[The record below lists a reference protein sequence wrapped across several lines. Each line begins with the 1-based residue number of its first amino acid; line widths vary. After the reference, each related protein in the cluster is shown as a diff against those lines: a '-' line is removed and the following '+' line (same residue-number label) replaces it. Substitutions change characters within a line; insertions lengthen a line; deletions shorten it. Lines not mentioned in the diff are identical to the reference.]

1 MHHLSFYPTIPGEKA
16 EKRMNYFRKRWT
28 GEGGYRQFLVIALPL
43 ILSTGAWSVQ
53 QFVDRMFLTWYSPDT
68 IAAAM
73 PAGIL
78 NFTVLSVFIGIA
90 IYAGTFVAQY
100 YGAGRYDRI
109 GPAIWQGVY
118 VAFIA
123 GAVLLCLIPLAL
135 PIFTLVGHGPSII
148 GHEVAYFQ
156 ILCLGGVPAVAS
168 ASFSSFFSGRG
179 KPWPVMWVNTASTAF
194 NLILD
199 YAFIFGKWGF
209 PEMGIRG
216 AALATVLATL
226 INLFLFLLLISQKA
240 YRSKYGTLKGWRLE
254 KPLFM
259 RILRFGLPS
268 GIQFFLDIAGFTAFI
283 LILGRFGTTT
293 LAATTIAF
301 NINTLAFM
309 PMLGAGMAVS
319 IMVGQ
324 FLGKDMPDLAQQ
336 SVFSGFHLTLVY
348 MTSIALAYVIVP
360 DVFIAPFAAQADKKS
375 FQDIYPMAVYILRFV
390 AVYSVFDTLNIIFS
404 SAIKG
409 AGDTRFV
416 MIVIFIL
423 SVFLLVIP
431 TYLSVVVMGWGI
443 TVPWILATLYLTL
456 LGFAFLFRFLGGK
469 WKDMR
474 VIERDHRPPILS

>member
-1 MHHLSFYPTIPGEKA
+1 MV
-16 EKRMNYFRKRWT
+16 YFRKRWSCQ
-28 GEGGYRQFLVIALPL
+28 GGYHQFLVIAVPL

-53 QFVDRMFLTWYSPDT
+53 QFVDRMFLTWYSPDA

-73 PAGIL
+73 PAGML
-78 NFTVLSVFIGIA
+78 NFTVLSIFIGIA
-90 IYAGTFVAQY
+90 IYVGTFVAQY

-109 GPAIWQGVY
+109 GPAIWQGIY
-118 VAFIA
+118 VAFIG
-123 GAVLLCLIPLAL
+123 GALLLCLIPLAL

-148 GHEVAYFQ
+148 QHEVAYFQ

-168 ASFSSFFSGRG
+168 ASFSAFFSGRG
-179 KPWPVMWVNTASTAF
+179 KPWPVMWVNTASTAL

-199 YAFIFGKWGF
+199 YALIFGKWGF

-216 AALATVLATL
+216 AALATVFATL
-226 INLFLFLLLISQKA
+226 FSLFLFLLLISQKA

-254 KPLFM
+254 KPLFI
-259 RILRFGLPS
+259 RVLRFGLPS
-268 GIQFFLDIAGFTAFI
+268 GIQFFLEIAGFTAFI
-283 LILGRFGTTT
+283 LILGRLGTTT

-319 IMVGQ
+319 ILVGQ
-324 FLGKDMPDLAQQ
+324 YLGSDMPDLAQK
-336 SVFSGFHLTLVY
+336 SVYSGFHLTFIY

-360 DVFIAPFAAQADKKS
+360 DVFLAPFAAQADKES
-375 FQDIYPMAVYILRFV
+375 FQDIYPMAVFILRFV

-423 SVFLLVIP
+423 SAFLLVIP
-431 TYLSVVVMGWGI
+431 TYLSVVVLGWSI
-443 TVPWILATLYLTL
+443 TVPWILATLFITF

-474 VIERDHRPPILS
+474 VIERDHPPPTLP